1 MSKLHRSGFINIIGK
16 PNVGKS
22 TLMNAFMGE
31 KFSIITNKPQTTRH
45 RIIGLWNDEDHQMVF
60 SDTPGM
66 IDDPGYKMQK
76 EMNKFAYSTF
86 EDADLLLFVTE
97 KNDLYDGSE
106 KVFELL
112 RQATIPKI
120 LVLNKIDQ
128 RQEDEIKEKKNYYLG
143 LVDFD
148 AVFMISALE
157 KKGTE
162 SLFESIKSQLP
173 EGPAYYPK
181 DQLSDRPERFFISEI
196 IRESI
201 LELYKEEVPYSCEVV
216 VDEFKESELRG
227 EPFVRIFASIYVA
240 RKTHKMIIIGKGGS
254 AIKELGIR
262 SRKGIEAFLEKR
274 VHLEL
279 YVRIKEK
286 WRDDDRLL
294 KSFGYLK

>member
-1 MSKLHRSGFINIIGK
+1 LSKAHRSGFINIIGK

-45 RIIGLWNDEDHQMVF
+45 RIIGLWNDEDHQIVF

-97 KNDLYDGSE
+97 KNDQYDGTE

-112 RQATIPKI
+112 RKASIPKI
-120 LVLNKIDQ
+120 LVLNKIDN
-128 RQEDEIKEKKNYYLG
+128 RKPGEVEEKRKYYDD
-143 LVDFD
+143 LVNFD
-148 AVFMISALE
+148 GIFLISALE
-157 KKGTE
+157 KTGTAE
-162 SLFESIKSQLP
+162 LFEFIKSQLK

-201 LELYKEEVPYSCEVV
+201 LELYKEEVPYSCEVTIE
-216 VDEFKESELRG
+216 EFKETELRG
-227 EPFVRIFASIYVA
+227 EPFVRIFANIYVA

-294 KSFGYLK
+294 KSFGYLN

>member
-1 MSKLHRSGFINIIGK
+1 MSKVHRSGFINIIGK

-66 IDDPGYKMQK
+66 IDEPGYKMQK

-97 KNDLYDGSE
+97 KNDLYDGDE

-112 RQATIPKI
+112 KQATIPKI

-128 RQEDEIKEKKNYYLG
+128 RQEDEIEEKKNFYSK
-143 LVDFD
+143 LVEFD
-148 AVFMISALE
+148 AVFLISALE

-162 SLFESIKSQLP
+162 ALFESIKSQLP

-216 VDEFKESELRG
+216 VEEFKESTLKG
-227 EPFVRIFASIYVA
+227 KPFVRIFASIYVA